1 MQNIK
6 YHLINILS
14 VVLFSYMCASTIN
27 EIIKFS
33 IAPVPGNKNIKT
45 SRAIEKKMK
54 KRFEQ
59 YNAILESGF
68 FKLADPAS
76 VADTGI
82 RETEVSSLDS
92 LELMG
97 TITGPRSIAR
107 AMIKKKG
114 EKNPEIF
121 KLYTDVY
128 GYKLVSIRNTRV
140 YLKAGEERVMLDLF
154 SKRNESDKSSIK
166 NGNQKGKRIKRS
178 LSRSEIKQKVLNNL
192 DNAMRGLLAGPYRQ
206 NGKIVGFQL
215 KKVKPYN
222 ILYKMGARSGDV
234 VKRINGHAIDS
245 TQKLYKLWDSLK
257 SESKIVVDLERRG
270 TLMTFDLVIS
280 D

>member
-6 YHLINILS
+6 YHLVNILS
-14 VVLFSYMCASTIN
+14 VVLFSYICASTIN
-27 EIIKFS
+27 EIIKYS
-33 IAPVPGNKNIKT
+33 IAPVPDTKNIKT
-45 SRAIEKKMK
+45 SRAIEKKIK

-59 YNAILESGF
+59 YNVILESGF
-68 FKLADPAS
+68 FKLADSSTGTETGLQES
-76 VADTGI
+76 V
-82 RETEVSSLDS
+82 VSSLDS

-107 AMIKKKG
+107 AMIKKRG

-140 YLKAGEERVMLDLF
+140 FLKSGEERVMLDLF
-154 SKRNESDKSSIK
+154 AKKKINSGSSAKS
-166 NGNQKGKRIKRS
+166 GFDTGKRIKRS

-192 DNAMRGLLAGPYRQ
+192 DNAMRGLLAGPYRKG
-206 NGKIVGFQL
+206 GKIVGFQL

-257 SESKIVVDLERRG
+257 TESKIVVDLERRG